1 MSAAGQVTTG
11 FSKPYVATY
20 SNSGTTISY
29 SGVTQLARG
38 VNVNV
43 EPDTGE
49 DNNFYCDNQVGESVA
64 GAFTSGTLT
73 LSVDGLLMAAERL
86 IMGLPSAVD
95 SWTEYGDDQSIPYV
109 GVGFVRRVMSDGV
122 TSYIP
127 YVLPKVRFDQ
137 ITVASET
144 QEEEIDWQTEELSA
158 KIFRADDSNRT
169 WKKIGSG
176 QTTEAAAEALVKT
189 ALGYVAPAGSP

>member
-1 MSAAGQVTTG
+1 MANGQVTTG

-20 SNSGTTISY
+20 ANSGTTITY
-29 SGVTQLARG
+29 SGVTLLARG

-49 DNNFYCDNQVGESVA
+49 DNNFYADNQVAESVA
-64 GAFTSGTLT
+64 GAFTKGTLT

-86 IMGLPSAVD
+86 IMGLPAAAEN
-95 SWTEYGDDQSIPYV
+95 WTDYGDDQNIPYV
-109 GVGFVRRVMSDGV
+109 GVGFVRRVMSEGV

-127 YVLPKVRFDQ
+127 YVLPKVRFAQ
-137 ITVASET
+137 VNVAADT

-158 KIFRADDSNRT
+158 SIFRSDNANRT
-169 WKKIGSG
+169 WKRIGTA
-176 QTTEAAAEALVKT
+176 QTTEAAAEALVKA
-189 ALGYVAPAGSP
+189 ALGYVATSP